1 MAYHSKETYPR
12 PDFVHTNQQWSPIN
26 DGWTLLYDDDD
37 VGLQEAWH
45 IHGVPDKV
53 ALTASAIS
61 EAEAEAQRLA
71 AFPELK
77 EKGYAPKSRSENA
90 KRPINVPFVFQTPAS
105 GLHDIEA
112 HEVLWY
118 ERAFVDPRGSSS
130 GAASDGGDR
139 VLLRFGA
146 VDYEMTL
153 WASGQLVGK
162 HRGGHVPFDLDVT
175 DALANAWKNTGK
187 GEVRLVMR
195 VRDSPYDLAQPRGK
209 QYWGPQPE
217 VRNSLTPPLPGDI
230 GAYMTSTDSRLRD
243 RAYSIHHLAVFGRPY
258 GQKLCRLLA

>member
-1 MAYHSKETYPR
+1 MAYNSKETYPR
-12 PDFVHTNQQWSPIN
+12 PDFVHANQRWSPIN
-26 DGWTLLYDDDD
+26 DGWTLLYDDED
-37 VGLQEAWH
+37 VGLGAAWH
-45 IHGVPDKV
+45 LNGVPDKV
-53 ALTASAIS
+53 ALAASGGGYS

-77 EKGYAPKSRSENA
+77 EKGFDANKTRTENT
-90 KRPINVPFVFQTPAS
+90 KQPINVPFVFQTPAS
-105 GLHDIEA
+105 GIHHIEA

-118 ERAFVDPRGSSS
+118 ERAFSDPRRPNDD
-130 GAASDGGDR
+130 AAGGDDDR

-153 WASGQLVGK
+153 WASGHLVGQ

-175 DALANAWKNTGK
+175 DALANAWENTGK
-187 GEVRLVMR
+187 GDIKLVMR

-217 VRNSLTPPLPGDI
+217 VS
-230 GAYMTSTDSRLRD
+230 
-243 RAYSIHHLAVFGRPY
+243 F
-258 GQKLCRLLA
+258 